1 MIHKRFAA
9 NLRAQNW
16 SAILVEL
23 GIVILAV
30 FIGALVANA
39 NQQRLEGAEAGY
51 RLKQLKPELQRIRAR
66 ADITRRYY
74 ATTRR
79 YAQTAFAA
87 WAGNETVNDSDF
99 VIAAYQASQIKGM
112 VSTSQSWA
120 AIVGVDQLRN
130 IDDPAIREPMLRL
143 MTFADANL
151 GQERVQSG
159 YRNEVRTIIPDDIE
173 QRIRSRC
180 GDYFPT
186 PDALDLSLHE
196 QCSLILDPKEAAATA
211 AELRRHPELVG
222 QLRLHLA
229 LVSSQLNDVRIYD
242 TAAARLERALKR

>member
-1 MIHKRFAA
+1 MIYKRFAA

-16 SAILVEL
+16 NAILIEL
-23 GIVILAV
+23 GIVIVGV
-30 FIGALVANA
+30 FIGTLVANA

-51 RLKQLKPELQRIRAR
+51 RLKQLKPELERIRAR

-79 YAQTAFAA
+79 YAETVFAA
-87 WAGNETVNDSDF
+87 WDGDRQVSDSDF

-120 AIVGVDQLRN
+120 TIVGADQLRN

-143 MTFADANL
+143 MTFPDENL
-151 GQERVQSG
+151 GQERVQSD
-159 YRNEVRTIIPDDIE
+159 YRNEVRTVIPDDVQ

-180 GDYFPT
+180 GDYFAT

-196 QCSLILDPKEAAATA
+196 QCSLILNPKEAAATA